1 MVVRN
6 LRSDIPP
13 QGEPGIP
20 PRVLAT
26 TPRRGDASE
35 GRRRQCRGMTRRF
48 FWIAL
53 LAAAIVPVACG
64 SGHSTPQVARATGA
78 AHSPPASGRVEVTQ
92 LIHTAA
98 QCVRDHGIPTF
109 PDPVFDTR
117 GQLQVD
123 DQLLHS
129 LPASVTQAVEQACR
143 AQIEAAQQAADAE
156 RPPET
161 PQELAQDTRFAQCMR
176 QHGWP
181 NFPDP
186 NAQGQFVSSTPGA
199 LPPTKSDP
207 SFQACRSQ
215 LGTRGQ

>member
-1 MVVRN
+1 
-6 LRSDIPP
+6 
-13 QGEPGIP
+13 
-20 PRVLAT
+20 
-26 TPRRGDASE
+26 
-35 GRRRQCRGMTRRF
+35 
-48 FWIAL
+48 
-53 LAAAIVPVACG
+53 
-64 SGHSTPQVARATGA
+64 
-78 AHSPPASGRVEVTQ
+78 
-92 LIHTAA
+92 
-98 QCVRDHGIPTF
+98 
-109 PDPVFDTR
+109 
-117 GQLQVD
+117 
-123 DQLLHS
+123 
-129 LPASVTQAVEQACR
+129 VTQAVEQACR